1 MAYNM
6 KGSPMLRNFG
16 IGASPAKT
24 HKPGHKALPKK
35 KQPEGPPKPPKP
47 TPRDLRDQ
55 RRQEAAEPRKTPG
68 TPPMTSPVKQTEGV
82 VSKTS
87 PGEGWTKTKGT
98 NIWAPPKKEKMMMK
112 ESKQLKKSS
121 DLTSDS
127 LPTRKQKTTDAD
139 PLHNTYKTKK
149 MHATLTKKLKPKTKT
164 LPEKLQEKKDKQK
177 IFRK

>member
-16 IGASPAKT
+16 IGASP
-24 HKPGHKALPKK
+24 
-35 KQPEGPPKPPKP
+35 
-47 TPRDLRDQ
+47 
-55 RRQEAAEPRKTPG
+55 
-68 TPPMTSPVKQTEGV
+68 VKQTEEM

-112 ESKQLKKSS
+112 ESKQLKKSVETPVVEES
-121 DLTSDS
+121 DLSADMKADLLS
-127 LPTRKQKTTDAD
+127 RRQKTAG
-139 PLHNTYKTKK
+139 KK